1 MSERTVEAEAETET
15 AAPETTPET
24 ETTTPETDAG
34 AGTEPAVAPG
44 ESEGASDDDLL
55 SADQRTEDIFDGPLP
70 GDPARRQTAV
80 DAGEDTESDDRA
92 EHAATGRWGIGLP
105 IAMVAGTVGLVA
117 SGPGTPVAFATAV
130 VGLAYAAYGYATRPP
145 APAVVVD
152 RAVTDTAPLPGGDV
166 SVALTVENVSDRAVA
181 DLRVL
186 DRVPDDLAIVDGSPT
201 HSTTLQPGETD
212 RLEYTL
218 RARRGDHEIGP
229 ATLVIRNVSGSEE
242 YRREL
247 RDSVELSVRA
257 SPDGVPLDEQTT
269 QHTGR
274 VDTDQAGPGIEFHS
288 TRQYY
293 PGDPMRRIDWNR
305 YASTGELTTVD
316 YNEERAAVVVVLVD
330 VRSAAALARD
340 DDEPDGV
347 ELCEYAA
354 EQIAGTLLDRNDRVG
369 VALYGEGSYLP
380 PNIGRA
386 QDLRI
391 QQLLRE
397 GPATLDGNSLVDVGY
412 GRRVSSFRKRLPSE
426 AQVILVSPLVDDA
439 PTEAVTELEAH
450 GHPTRVVTPDVTAP
464 DSVGGTVARV
474 ERAERVSD
482 MRESGVDVLEWSPD
496 EPLYTAITRAKRRWS
511 T

>member
-1 MSERTVEAEAETET
+1 MSERTVEAEPEVETGATPETPEAETET
-15 AAPETTPET
+15 ATPA
-24 ETTTPETDAG
+24 TDAA
-34 AGTEPAVAPG
+34 AGEPAADEPADV
-44 ESEGASDDDLL
+44 L

-70 GDPARRQTAV
+70 GDPARTQTEV
-80 DAGEDTESDDRA
+80 DAGAETAGDDRA
-92 EHAATGRWGIGLP
+92 EHVDTGRWGIGLP

-117 SGPGTPVAFATAV
+117 SGPGAPVAFATAV

-145 APAVVVD
+145 SPAVVVD
-152 RAVTDTAPLPGGDV
+152 RAVTDTAPLPGGEV

-186 DRVPDDLAIVDGSPT
+186 DRVPDDLAVVDGSPT
-201 HSTTLQPGETD
+201 HSATLQPGETD

-218 RARRGDHEIGP
+218 RARRGDHELGP
-229 ATLVIRNVSGSEE
+229 ATLVMRNVSGSEE

-247 RDSVELSVRA
+247 RDSVTLSVRA

-274 VDTDQAGPGIEFHS
+274 VDTDEAGPGIEFHS

-293 PGDPMRRIDWNR
+293 AGDPMRRIDWNR

-330 VRSAAALARD
+330 VRSASALAREG
-340 DDEPDGV
+340 DEPNGV

-391 QQLLRE
+391 QQLLRD
-397 GPATLDGNSLVDVGY
+397 GPAALHGNSVVDVGY
-412 GRRVSSFRKRLPSE
+412 GRRVSSFRKRLPPE
-426 AQVILVSPLVDDA
+426 AQVVLVSPLVDDA

-482 MRESGVDVLEWSPD
+482 MRENGVDVLEWSPD

-511 T
+511 R